1 MHVKA
6 KQMAFGGLLLA
17 VTVVC
22 MALGSVIET
31 NTLFLLA
38 AAAFFV
44 GIVIREFGLR
54 TGVAFYLAAVLLGF
68 LVTPNKFYVITFAAM
83 GFYIWGIEAV
93 WIFLAKRP
101 QMGHR
106 MGIYWFAKYVIF
118 NLVYLPCLFG
128 FRSMLFQKAVS
139 DQILLVVIIVGQV
152 QYWFMI
158 RLISMF
164 REAYGKNGEN
174 VFYKEC
180 MGKSCRDDR
189 IFLYIKGMS
198 HISVTQGGKSL

>member
-6 KQMAFGGLLLA
+6 KQMAFGGLILA

-54 TGVAFYLAAVLLGF
+54 TGAAFYLAAILLGF
-68 LVTPNKFYVITFAAM
+68 LVAM
-83 GFYIWGIEAV
+83 GFYILGIEAV

-106 MGIYWFAKYVIF
+106 MGIYWLVKYVIF

-128 FRSMLFQKAVS
+128 FRSMLF
-139 DQILLVVIIVGQV
+139 
-152 QYWFMI
+152 
-158 RLISMF
+158 
-164 REAYGKNGEN
+164 
-174 VFYKEC
+174 
-180 MGKSCRDDR
+180 
-189 IFLYIKGMS
+189 
-198 HISVTQGGKSL
+198 

>member
-1 MHVKA
+1 MHREDRIPAVQEICVA
-6 KQMAFGGLLLA
+6 TYGLRTHCVNVWEA
-17 VTVVC
+17 ISAHACKSKTNGIWRFDPCVC

-54 TGVAFYLAAVLLGF
+54 TGAAFYLAAILLGF

-83 GFYIWGIEAV
+83 GFYILGIEAV

-106 MGIYWFAKYVIF
+106 MGIYWLVKYVIF

-139 DQILLVVIIVGQV
+139 DQLLLAAVLVGQIAILVYDKAYQYV
-152 QYWFMI
+152 QGTLWEKW
-158 RLISMF
+158 R
-164 REAYGKNGEN
+164 K
-174 VFYKEC
+174 
-180 MGKSCRDDR
+180 R
-189 IFLYIKGMS
+189 IL
-198 HISVTQGGKSL
+198 

>member
-6 KQMAFGGLLLA
+6 KQMAFGGLILA

-54 TGVAFYLAAVLLGF
+54 TGAAFYLAAILLGC
-68 LVTPNKFYVITFAAM
+68 LVTPNKFYVIK
-83 GFYIWGIEAV
+83 FYILGIEAV
-93 WIFLAKRP
+93 WVFLAKRP

-106 MGIYWFAKYVIF
+106 MGIYWLVKYVIF

-139 DQILLVVIIVGQV
+139 DQLLLAIVMVGQIAILVYDKAYQYV
-152 QYWFMI
+152 QGTLWEKW
-158 RLISMF
+158 R
-164 REAYGKNGEN
+164 K
-174 VFYKEC
+174 
-180 MGKSCRDDR
+180 R
-189 IFLYIKGMS
+189 IL
-198 HISVTQGGKSL
+198 

>member
-6 KQMAFGGLLLA
+6 KQIAFGGLLLA

-44 GIVIREFGLR
+44 GIA
-54 TGVAFYLAAVLLGF
+54 AFYLAAALLGL

-83 GFYIWGIEAV
+83 GFYILGIESV
-93 WIFLAKRP
+93 WMFLAKRP

-128 FRSMLFQKAVS
+128 FRSMLFQKVVS
-139 DQILLVVIIVGQV
+139 DQLLLAAVMVGQIAILVYDKAYQYV
-152 QYWFMI
+152 QGTLWEKW
-158 RLISMF
+158 R
-164 REAYGKNGEN
+164 K
-174 VFYKEC
+174 
-180 MGKSCRDDR
+180 R
-189 IFLYIKGMS
+189 IL
-198 HISVTQGGKSL
+198 

>member
-6 KQMAFGGLLLA
+6 KQMAFGGLILA

-54 TGVAFYLAAVLLGF
+54 TGAAFYLA
-68 LVTPNKFYVITFAAM
+68 ITFAAM
-83 GFYIWGIEAV
+83 GFYILGIEAV
-93 WIFLAKRP
+93 WVFLAKRP

-106 MGIYWFAKYVIF
+106 MGIYWLVKYVIF

-139 DQILLVVIIVGQV
+139 DQMLLVAVAVGQIALLIYDKAYQYV
-152 QYWFMI
+152 QGTLWEKW
-158 RLISMF
+158 R
-164 REAYGKNGEN
+164 K
-174 VFYKEC
+174 
-180 MGKSCRDDR
+180 R
-189 IFLYIKGMS
+189 IL
-198 HISVTQGGKSL
+198 

>member
-1 MHVKA
+1 
-6 KQMAFGGLLLA
+6 
-17 VTVVC
+17 
-22 MALGSVIET
+22 
-31 NTLFLLA
+31 
-38 AAAFFV
+38 
-44 GIVIREFGLR
+44 
-54 TGVAFYLAAVLLGF
+54 
-68 LVTPNKFYVITFAAM
+68 M
-83 GFYIWGIEAV
+83 GFYILGIEAV

-106 MGIYWFAKYVIF
+106 MGIYWLVKYVIF

-139 DQILLVVIIVGQV
+139 DQMLLVAVAVGQIALLIYDKAYQYV
-152 QYWFMI
+152 QGTLW
-158 RLISMF
+158 
-164 REAYGKNGEN
+164 ENGEN

-180 MGKSCRDDR
+180 IRKSCREDR

>member
-6 KQMAFGGLLLA
+6 KQIAFGGLLLA

-38 AAAFFV
+38 AAAFGV

-83 GFYIWGIEAV
+83 GFYILGIEAV
-93 WIFLAKRP
+93 WMFLAKRP

-106 MGIYWFAKYVIF
+106 MRYFLVCKIF
-118 NLVYLPCLFG
+118 DL
-128 FRSMLFQKAVS
+128 
-139 DQILLVVIIVGQV
+139 
-152 QYWFMI
+152 
-158 RLISMF
+158 
-164 REAYGKNGEN
+164 
-174 VFYKEC
+174 
-180 MGKSCRDDR
+180 
-189 IFLYIKGMS
+189 
-198 HISVTQGGKSL
+198 